1 MSVASGSVAS
11 DDKVLHLKCALVVK
25 GAFDAALVPAFEASS
40 GYMLDIDWAPTTA
53 IMAKLAEG
61 AAADALLVVA
71 DSVDELI
78 AQGRVD
84 AGTKR
89 VVLRSRIGVAVAKGA
104 PHPDISD
111 LDAFKR
117 AMTAARSVCYSR
129 GGQSGVH
136 FAPMLQRI
144 GIADAVNS
152 KATIIP
158 AGFTAEKLA
167 TGEADIAIQQLSEL
181 AVVPGIEIVG
191 PLPDAVQKVT
201 TFAAAV
207 MTGSAHPE
215 AALRFVEFLTTDA
228 ARAAYKATRLDP
240 AHD

>member
-1 MSVASGSVAS
+1 MSTVSGE
-11 DDKVLHLKCALVVK
+11 KTLHLKCALVVK
-25 GAFDAALVPAFEASS
+25 GAFDAVLIPAFEKSS
-40 GYMLDIDWAPTTA
+40 GYKLDIDWAPTTV
-53 IMAKLAEG
+53 IMSKLADG
-61 AAADALLVVA
+61 ATADLVLIVA

-78 AQGRVD
+78 GQGKVE
-84 AGTKR
+84 AETKQ
-89 VVLRSRIGVAVAKGA
+89 VVLRSRIGVAVAAGA
-104 PHPDISD
+104 THPDIST

-117 AMTAARSVCYSR
+117 TMTGARSVCYSR

-144 GIADAVNS
+144 GIADAVNA

-158 AGFTAEKLA
+158 AGFTAEKLV

-181 AVVPGIEIVG
+181 SVVPGIEIVG

-207 MTGSAHPE
+207 MTGSAHHDV
-215 AALRFVEFLTTDA
+215 AKRFVESLVTDTA
-228 ARAAYKATRLDP
+228 FAAYKATMLDP
-240 AHD
+240 ARD

>member
-1 MSVASGSVAS
+1 MSTAPA
-11 DDKVLHLKCALVVK
+11 DKILHLKCALVVK
-25 GAFDAALVPAFEASS
+25 GAFDASLVPAFEASS
-40 GYMLDIDWAPTTA
+40 GYKLDIDWAPTTV
-53 IMAKLAEG
+53 IMTKLAEG
-61 AAADALLVVA
+61 ATADAVLIVA

-78 AQGRVD
+78 AQGKVE

-89 VVLRSRIGVAVAKGA
+89 IVLRSRIGVAVAGGA

-111 LDAFKR
+111 LESFKR
-117 AMTAARSVCYSR
+117 AMTGARSVCYSR

-144 GIADAVNS
+144 GIADAVNAR
-152 KATIIP
+152 ATIIP
-158 AGFTAEKLA
+158 AGFTAEKLV

-207 MTGSAHPE
+207 MTGSAHHD
-215 AALRFVEFLTTDA
+215 AAEQFVASLITDA
-228 ARAAYKATRLDP
+228 AFAAYDATRLDP
-240 AHD
+240 ARD

>member
-1 MSVASGSVAS
+1 MSTGPASTGPGENT
-11 DDKVLHLKCALVVK
+11 LHLKCALVVK
-25 GAFDAALVPAFEASS
+25 GAFDASLVPTFEASS
-40 GYMLDIDWAPTTA
+40 GYKLEIDWAPTTV
-53 IMAKLAEG
+53 IMSKLAKG
-61 AAADALLVVA
+61 AAADAVLIVA

-78 AQGRVD
+78 GQGKVE

-89 VVLRSRIGVAVAKGA
+89 VVLRSRIGVAVAAGA
-104 PHPDISD
+104 PHPDLST
-111 LDAFKR
+111 LDAFKH
-117 AMTAARSVCYSR
+117 AMTGARSVCYSR

-144 GIADAVNS
+144 GIADVVNA

-158 AGFTAEKLA
+158 AGFTAEKLI

-207 MTGSAHPE
+207 MTGSAHRDMAE
-215 AALRFVEFLTTDA
+215 RFVASLVTETAF
-228 ARAAYKATRLDP
+228 AAYEASRLDP
-240 AHD
+240 ARD